1 MWATRWLA
9 KPAVFAACLLP
20 ALRLAA
26 GAFGV
31 LGVSLGADPVA
42 ALLHGCGRWT
52 LNFLMVTLSMTPLR
66 DLTGSVWWL
75 RFRRMFGLFAFFY
88 ALLHLSVYLFLDQK
102 GARTV
107 WLEIAKRPYITLGML
122 ALLMLVPLAA
132 TSTARLMRR
141 LGRRWARLHRLV
153 YVVAI
158 LGVCHFWWQVKSDV
172 RLPLWYAAG
181 LAALLGFRLWKQRKA
196 LLRFS
201 AARIAGPDAA

>member
-1 MWATRWLA
+1 
-9 KPAVFAACLLP
+9 
-20 ALRLAA
+20 
-26 GAFGV
+26 
-31 LGVSLGADPVA
+31 
-42 ALLHGCGRWT
+42 
-52 LNFLMVTLSMTPLR
+52 
-66 DLTGSVWWL
+66 
-75 RFRRMFGLFAFFY
+75 
-88 ALLHLSVYLFLDQK
+88 
-102 GARTV
+102 
-107 WLEIAKRPYITLGML
+107 ML

-141 LGRRWARLHRLV
+141 LGKRWTRLHRLV

-201 AARIAGPDAA
+201 AARFAGPDAA